1 MTGAPPEVRVDVVSP
16 DSGFS
21 VRGSVVGDV
30 LHLAVA
36 GEADFANTSPARTAS
51 IGDVF
56 LASGATS
63 ITLDL
68 SGVAFL
74 DSGGLSWLV
83 RLRALASS
91 KGGSVRVTASSARVE
106 RVLRIS
112 GVAPLFSG

>member
-1 MTGAPPEVRVDVVSP
+1 MALMLGDESLRALADDMWGTLLPYAPEP
-16 DSGFS
+16 
-21 VRGSVVGDV
+21 
-30 LHLAVA
+30 
-36 GEADFANTSPARTAS
+36 AD
-51 IGDVF
+51 D
-56 LASGATS
+56 
-63 ITLDL
+63 
-68 SGVAFL
+68 VAFL